1 MVNKKDRLVI
11 FSREFV
17 AEPITNFLKFP
28 QQSIL
33 QSNEKLEKTKGWIYL
48 KNNSE
53 IRDAGNLSSEAWS
66 KLSSWAFLNYLCFE
80 SVPQPSSSP
89 DLVPSH
95 YLSLDLKRSIAKNT
109 CNDSLSSTLRLFLI
123 LFNLVPSENMWNKKI
138 KFLQNK
144 MVFL

>member
-48 KNNSE
+48 KNN
-53 IRDAGNLSSEAWS
+53 
-66 KLSSWAFLNYLCFE
+66 
-80 SVPQPSSSP
+80 
-89 DLVPSH
+89 
-95 YLSLDLKRSIAKNT
+95 
-109 CNDSLSSTLRLFLI
+109 
-123 LFNLVPSENMWNKKI
+123 
-138 KFLQNK
+138 
-144 MVFL
+144 